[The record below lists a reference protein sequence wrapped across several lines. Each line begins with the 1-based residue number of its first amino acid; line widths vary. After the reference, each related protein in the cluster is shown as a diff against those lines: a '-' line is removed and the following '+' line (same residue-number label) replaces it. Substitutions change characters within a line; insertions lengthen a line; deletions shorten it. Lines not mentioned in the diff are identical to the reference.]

1 MTAPATPST
10 ETYAV
15 VPRLAATVVFVAVL
29 TANALAGSGA
39 MSGVSIGVIANRF
52 PSLFLP
58 AGYVF
63 GIWSLIYLWLA
74 VALAYLWGRGEG
86 PRRAL
91 ERLGPWW
98 AGAGALNIAWVTA
111 FAFSQY
117 AVALAVMVALIVV
130 LVVTGA
136 RLRTAPI
143 PSRTYRGTVLWA
155 HDLYLAWICVALIA
169 NLFQF
174 AHVVG
179 FGGLGLSELQ
189 WSLGM
194 MGVATLLSWWLAV
207 GQGNWLAPLVVAWA
221 VQGIAARYADVAPI
235 ATAGAWIP
243 SVAIGGGALA
253 TLVWVRRAR

>member
-1 MTAPATPST
+1 MTPPAVPPHAAYALAPRISAT
-10 ETYAV
+10 AV
-15 VPRLAATVVFVAVL
+15 FIAVLAA
-29 TANALAGSGA
+29 NGLAGSGA
-39 MSGVSIGVIANRF
+39 MSGVSIGVVANRF

-86 PRRAL
+86 PRQAI

-98 AGAGALNIAWVTA
+98 AAAGALNIAWVTA

-117 AVALAVMVALIVV
+117 AVALAVMVALIVT

-136 RLRTAPI
+136 RLRAEPM
-143 PSRTYRGTVLWA
+143 PSRVYRATVLWA

-179 FGGLGLSELQ
+179 FGGLGLSELP

-194 MGVATLLSWWLAV
+194 MGVATLLGWWLAA

-221 VQGIAARYADVAPI
+221 VTGIGARYDDMAPI

-243 SVAIGGGALA
+243 WVAIGGGAVA
-253 TLVWVRRAR
+253 TLVWWRRGR